1 MHMQKPTL
9 SDKVF
14 TENPLLDEIVY
25 NARQLATGVIVKDEA
40 AANNNETLQSIQY
53 GDVLVAIGRGEADFS
68 NFRYDEYILSQY
80 YHTYD
85 TVKRYAANNKLI
97 PVEDREAL
105 FEIAKNAFLEN
116 YVEYNNYYRMLHG
129 LPDYDEKGLWEGLFI
144 DITQID
150 YSIPTPME
158 YIHGFRFDAATAIY
172 TCPYCGAEVNRY
184 ATHCENCFND
194 FESPIYEGNYFPI
207 HEIDLASKNML
218 FDNGTCEA
226 LFNNQAKI
234 EELQAEVGQVWDVN
248 KDTIKY
254 ILHIGDREVD
264 YYDARNADKFSLLF
278 CPGSDSE
285 EVKIR
290 FTDLYEANRLY
301 FLYTMYSP
309 AYRLRSDY
317 YDNFVMIFLIIQTVI
332 DMIVELPE
340 YLIRRDVFDARTCR
354 YIFESNGV
362 KYFRDIPL
370 KYQVALVKNL
380 NKLIKFKSTDRCIV
394 DILSIFGVENIE
406 VFRYYIMKDR
416 NLKDY
421 IEDPEGNRIPIYYD
435 EQKEVTNSNGV
446 TTVSEDNDKNY
457 ELRFIRVPMLG
468 NYDDNIRK
476 DINVY
481 SYDTL
486 VDTDAYWTGDKTY
499 ESVKEGVKD
508 LDFTI
513 LRSKYYSIEAVIDLA
528 KRNFT
533 VVYFMNLLMY
543 NKIDS
548 SALKVNLPNVS
559 TNKKFELIDA
569 ILTLYSLSYI
579 YYNVEDTIIDSRAK
593 ACQILG
599 FNMEADLTE
608 IDNWLFENHRGLTV
622 RDLHVDTF
630 QVPDGQIMTFSQ
642 LEDMFYANRDCYDHV
657 KFMLSNPPT
666 KGIYDAYKHIDK
678 VLFTTNRNME
688 YFLIGD
694 NPVVD
699 EYKALGYTTKF
710 VEIPRS
716 EEPHCANCY
725 ALVDLQAVQEGENIC
740 PVCGKP
746 ITITYEYYNNIEDF
760 NRDYRWFVDAAKEQV
775 LYFVIRDDF
784 DTSHMYDLFIKQDD
798 AMVNVGTARM
808 AFTYREFLRYKDAAL
823 YSYLNQ
829 IINITNVDSRRE
841 ACVNGI
847 QSIVSY
853 LKDYI
858 DQDGEDAIPL
868 DIVFSGL
875 PSVSMDFVKKYIEEV
890 IDYFKSFKIFTHGS
904 SIMYVIDE
912 KFENYVQLV
921 EWTLFRYLL
930 DKSEL
935 VRIEDQFRG
944 KATLFGDRIVDSGPG
959 IGVEL
964 SHEEK
969 FKMIDKVWFDISRMV
984 QKYYGEYYNSDNY
997 RQADLRIHDTC
1008 ERFAT
1013 VQYGDQMFTEK
1024 YITEL
1029 EDYAVDAI
1037 LEFLVSLYKEE
1048 SVKLEESTE
1057 FHYTEEFDEYYNEWL
1072 ADLTQLIMANITK
1085 EDRLF
1090 IEDDITRA
1098 DYYEFLDI
1106 YKILDGRAG
1115 SNATFGLGERT
1126 KLTDSYSAIITQD
1139 FPPYSLI
1146 DEDE

>member
-1 MHMQKPTL
+1 MHMQKPSL
-9 SDKVF
+9 SNKVF

-25 NARQLATGVIVKDEA
+25 NARQLATGVVVKDDA
-40 AANNNETLQSIQY
+40 KANNNETLQSIQY
-53 GDVLVAIGRGEADFS
+53 GDVLIAIGRGEASFE

-80 YHTYD
+80 YTSP
-85 TVKRYAANNKLI
+85 TEVRKYAENNKLI
-97 PVEDREAL
+97 PESDKEFL
-105 FEIAKNAFLEN
+105 FEIARREFLEN
-116 YVEYNNYYRMLHG
+116 YEEYNNYYRMLHG
-129 LPDYDEKGLWEGLFI
+129 LPDYDPKGMWEGLFI
-144 DITQID
+144 DIDQID
-150 YSIPTPME
+150 YSSPTPME
-158 YIHGFRFDAATAIY
+158 YIHAFRWDAVSATY
-172 TCPYCGAEVNRY
+172 TCPVCGAEVPRLS
-184 ATHCENCFND
+184 THCENCDSHFD
-194 FESPIYEGNYFPI
+194 APIYGGSYYPI
-207 HEIDLASKNML
+207 HELDLASKNTL
-218 FDNGTCEA
+218 FENGTCEN
-226 LFNNQAKI
+226 LFNDQAKLA
-234 EELQAEVGQVWDVN
+234 ELQDEVGSVWEIN
-248 KDTIKY
+248 KDSIMY
-254 ILHIGDREVD
+254 VLHIGDREVD
-264 YYDARNADKFSLLF
+264 YYDARNADRFSLLY
-278 CPGSDSE
+278 CPGCSSE

-301 FLYTMYSP
+301 FLYTMYSS

-340 YLIRRDVFDARTCR
+340 YLIRRDVFDARTCK

-370 KYQVALVKNL
+370 KYQVSLVKNL

-421 IEDPEGNRIPIYYD
+421 YEDEEGNKIPIYYD
-435 EQKEVTNSNGV
+435 EQKETTDSNGV
-446 TTVSEDNDKNY
+446 TTISEDNDKNY
-457 ELRFIRVPMLG
+457 ELKFIRVPMLG

-476 DINVY
+476 DINIY

-486 VDTDAYWTGDKTY
+486 VDTDAYWIGDKTY

-508 LDFTI
+508 LDFTV

-548 SALKVNLPNVS
+548 SKLKVNLPNIS
-559 TNKKFELIDA
+559 TTKKFEIIDA

-579 YYNVEDTIIDSRAK
+579 YYNVEDTIIDSRSK

-630 QVPDGQIMTFSQ
+630 QVPEDGQIMSFSQ
-642 LEDMFYANRDCYDHV
+642 LEEMFYANTDCYDHV
-657 KFMLSNPPT
+657 KFMLTNPPT
-666 KGIYDAYKHIDK
+666 KGIYDAYKHIDQ
-678 VLFTTNRNME
+678 VLFTMNRNME

-699 EYKALGYTTKF
+699 EYKELGYTSKF

-716 EEPHCANCY
+716 EIPHCANCS
-725 ALVDLQAVQEGENIC
+725 ALVNLRAIEEGDNVC
-740 PVCGKP
+740 PICGKP
-746 ITITYEYYNNIEDF
+746 ITIDYEYYHNQEDF
-760 NRDYRWFVDAAKEQV
+760 NRDYTTFVDSADEQT
-775 LYFVIRDDF
+775 LYFVLRDDF
-784 DTSHMYDLFIKQDD
+784 DTSHMYDLYIKQDG

-823 YSYLNQ
+823 YSYLSQ
-829 IINITNVDSRRE
+829 IVNITNVDSRRE

-858 DQDGEDAIPL
+858 DQDGDDAIPL
-868 DIVFSGL
+868 DTVFSGL

-904 SIMYVIDE
+904 SIMYVISE
-912 KFENYVQLV
+912 KFENYVKLV
-921 EWTLFRYLL
+921 EWTLFRYLF

-935 VRIEDQFRG
+935 IKIEDQFRG
-944 KATLFGDRIVDSGPG
+944 KTTVFGDRLVDSGPG
-959 IGVEL
+959 LGVEF
-964 SHEEK
+964 SHEDR

-984 QKYYGEYYNSDNY
+984 QKYYSEYYDSDNY
-997 RQADLRIHDTC
+997 RQADLRIHDTI
-1008 ERFAT
+1008 ERF
-1013 VQYGDQMFTEK
+1013 VNIQVDDKVLEEK

-1029 EDYAVDAI
+1029 EIYAVDVI
-1037 LEFLVSLYKEE
+1037 LDFLVSLTKEDKIE
-1048 SVKLEESTE
+1048 LGEFTG

-1072 ADLTQLIMANITK
+1072 ADLTQLIMVNITK
-1085 EDRLF
+1085 EDYMN
-1090 IEDDITRA
+1090 IEDDITRS
-1098 DYYEFLDI
+1098 DFYDFTTI
-1106 YKILDGRAG
+1106 YKILEGRAS
-1115 SNATFGLGERT
+1115 SNVSFIFDERT
-1126 KLTDSYSAIITQD
+1126 RFSDSYSSIITQD
-1139 FPPYSLI
+1139 FPPYSP
-1146 DEDE
+1146 EDE